1 MRREGN
7 ARRSTYD
14 DVKRSL
20 VLADILETAETNAN
34 PGADWQP
41 QGKDEEVHSEDRY
54 HQGEVYLTN
63 FGDTTPDK

>member
-1 MRREGN
+1 M
-7 ARRSTYD
+7 
-14 DVKRSL
+14 KRSL